1 MPGDSDGDMAVA
13 NTKFLPAWSLPSCMQ
28 TDDEQTIDDKIQVV
42 IDPGKSGQ
50 ADKGKGRETDEGGG
64 LEVV

>member
-1 MPGDSDGDMAVA
+1 MPGTFFRDRDGDMIVA

-42 IDPGKSGQ
+42 IDPGKSG
-50 ADKGKGRETDEGGG
+50 
-64 LEVV
+64 